1 MIKTGVYHIFLA
13 FVMVVATATRSNLN
27 AQELNRT
34 DSNGQKQGKWVKEY
48 SNGAIRY
55 EGAFK
60 DDRPIGEFKYYYPN
74 GKIKAITRY
83 GTDGRTA
90 YAKTFQLNGRLL
102 AEGKY
107 IDRKRDS
114 TWRFYSDTDST
125 LISEVNYK
133 LGVLDGKKII
143 FFPQNGKPSKIIEYK
158 NGKKNGQ
165 LREFYTDGKPS
176 RLETYRN
183 DTLNGPFKIWFP
195 EGQLQ
200 IEGSYKN
207 GYQEGIWKT
216 YDKNGK
222 LLKQETFSNGFLIK
236 STDK

>member
-1 MIKTGVYHIFLA
+1 MNKSSLYPVVIVFLVIFISGNR
-13 FVMVVATATRSNLN
+13 MNLN
-27 AQELNRT
+27 AQELNRI
-34 DSNGQKQGKWVKEY
+34 DSKGQKQGKWVKEY

-55 EGAFK
+55 EGTFK
-60 DDRPIGEFKYYYPN
+60 DNRPIGKFKYYYPN
-74 GKIKAITRY
+74 GKLKAVTLY
-83 GTDGRTA
+83 GNDGRTA
-90 YAKTFQLNGRLL
+90 YAKTFQLNGRML

-125 LISEVNYK
+125 LISEITYK
-133 LGVLDGKKII
+133 NGVLDGKKII
-143 FFPQNGKPSKIIEYK
+143 WFPENGKPSKIIEYK

-165 LREFYTDGKPS
+165 LQEFYTDGKPA

-183 DTLNGPFKIWFP
+183 DTLNGPFKVWFP
-195 EGQLQ
+195 EGRLQ

-207 GYQEGIWKT
+207 GYQDSVWKT

-222 LLKQETFSNGFLIK
+222 LIKRETYSKGFLIK
-236 STDK
+236 SPGK